1 LQRMV
6 LSRRGSLSTSPPYM
20 SFAESY
26 SDWLLQLQP
35 GIKLPRG
42 THWLNPYEE
51 QEIPNAVRSFYNSF
65 YKGKRKRILL
75 LGINPGRLG
84 AGLTG
89 IAFTDPVQL
98 TRLCGKEYGLPQKAE
113 HSATFIHA
121 MIETYGGMHVFARHF
136 LLAAMCPLGLIKDGK
151 NYNYYDDPALL
162 KSVTPF
168 IEKCIDEQLAI
179 GGRTD
184 AVICIGEGKNR
195 TVLENLNSKKRWFR
209 SIHTLP
215 HPRWVMQYRRK
226 HTDFYVSQY
235 VNLLQELG

>member
-1 LQRMV
+1 
-6 LSRRGSLSTSPPYM
+6 M

-26 SDWLLQLQP
+26 SEWLLQLHP
-35 GIKLPRG
+35 GIKLPKG
-42 THWLNPYEE
+42 IHWLNPYEE
-51 QEIPNAVRSFYNSF
+51 QEIPKAVRSFYKTF

-98 TRLCGKEYGLPQKAE
+98 TRLCGTEYGLPQKAE

-121 MIETYGGMHVFARHF
+121 MIETYGGMHAFASNF
-136 LLAAMCPLGLIKDGK
+136 LLAAMCPLGLMKNGK
-151 NYNYYDDPALL
+151 NYNYYDEPALL
-162 KSVTPF
+162 KSVSPF

-184 AVICIGEGKNR
+184 TVICIGEGKNR
-195 TVLENLNSKKRWFR
+195 SVLENLNSKKRWFR

-226 HTDFYVSQY
+226 QLDFYVSQY
-235 VNLLQELG
+235 VQLLRELG